1 MGWAAIVIF
10 IAIIAGFLYW
20 QLILAEG
27 AYLGRQ
33 IVALL
38 YDWSA
43 RIYDRIKQFDPGYEQ
58 LFLARPLTNALF
70 SFPHPLLLDVATGT
84 SRLART
90 LFREVSF
97 RGEIIGLD
105 YSRKMLEQAA
115 AKTKTWADRI
125 DFIWQDASELPFPDN
140 TFETVTCLEALEF
153 MPDTDRVLTEMTR
166 VLRPGGILLTTNRIG
181 KDAKW
186 LPGRVQSQEDFEAK
200 LKSLSLEMINT
211 RPWQEDYDLVWAMK
225 PGVCTPREKR
235 SRVSVLRCPKC
246 KSQLSSEVAI
256 FRCNNNHVIP
266 IGDDG
271 IIDMVHT
278 K

>member
-1 MGWAAIVIF
+1 MGWVTIVIF
-10 IAIIAGFLYW
+10 IAIIVGFLYW

-27 AYLGRQ
+27 AYLGRH

-43 RIYDRIKQFDPGYEQ
+43 RMYDRIKQFDPGYEQ
-58 LFLARPLTNALF
+58 WFLARPLTNALF

-115 AKTKTWADRI
+115 SKTKTWADRI
-125 DFIWQDASELPFPDN
+125 DFIWQDASELPFLDN

-153 MPDTDRVLTEMTR
+153 TPDPDQVLSEMTR

-181 KDAKW
+181 KDTKW

-225 PGVCTPREKR
+225 PGVCTPIEKR

-246 KSQLSSEVAI
+246 QNQLSREVTVY
-256 FRCNNNHVIP
+256 RCVNNHIVP